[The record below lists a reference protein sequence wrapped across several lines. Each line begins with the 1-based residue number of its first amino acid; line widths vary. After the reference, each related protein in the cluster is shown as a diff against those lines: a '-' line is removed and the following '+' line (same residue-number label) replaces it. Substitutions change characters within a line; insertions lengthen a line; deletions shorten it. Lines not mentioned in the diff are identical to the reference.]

1 VKNVPSAVQ
10 DEIAF
15 TYRELRKSSVLV
27 VLLALLAFT
36 NIAAATTYTT
46 ANVKGSYSVLMNGYS
61 GAASETA
68 WLGIFNFDGVSA
80 VTGSITIIDS
90 GSLSVITVPSGSTY
104 SVSPNGSGSI
114 TLNTSG
120 GSPIAF
126 VLNSVSAS
134 IAKSLQLVLID
145 TSKNDVHV
153 RAGTASLINLSG
165 AATAARLKGTYG
177 ILLNWWTT
185 ATQQGAVG
193 TIAFDG
199 KSKVT
204 ISYTDQQAEQTATTI
219 TGSGIYSVNSDGSG
233 SLSLTLSNATTMQ
246 LDFVMNSIT
255 GTSVAKG
262 LQLLD
267 VTTPSSTSVDTGTAV
282 YE

>member
-1 VKNVPSAVQ
+1 MKNILSAVP
-10 DEIAF
+10 DETTF

-36 NIAAATTYTT
+36 NIAAATTYSA

-90 GSLSVITVPSGSTY
+90 GSLSVIAVPSGSTY

-114 TLNTSG
+114 TLNAS

-153 RAGTASLINLSG
+153 RAGTANLINLSA

-204 ISYTDQQAEQTATTI
+204 ISYTDQQAEQTATTV
-219 TGSGIYSVNSDGSG
+219 TGSGTYSVNSDGSG

-246 LDFVMNSIT
+246 LDFVLNSIT

-267 VTTPSSTSVDTGTAV
+267 VTSPSSTSVDTGAAV

>member
-1 VKNVPSAVQ
+1 MKNIPSAVQ
-10 DEIAF
+10 DEITF
-15 TYRELRKSSVLV
+15 TNRDLRRSSVLV

-36 NIAAATTYTT
+36 NIAAATTYTA
-46 ANVKGSYSVLMNGYS
+46 ANVRGSYSVLMNGYS
-61 GAASETA
+61 GGSSETA

-80 VTGSITIIDS
+80 VTGYITIIDS
-90 GSLSVITVPSGSTY
+90 GSLSVVTVPSGSTY
-104 SVSPNGSGSI
+104 SVNPNGSGSI
-114 TLNTSG
+114 TLNASS
-120 GSPIAF
+120 SPIAF

-145 TSKNDVHV
+145 TSKNDAHV
-153 RAGTASLINLSG
+153 RAGTANLINLSV

-193 TIAFDG
+193 TIVFDG
-199 KSKVT
+199 KGKVT
-204 ISYTDQQAEQTATTI
+204 LSYTDQQAEQTATTV
-219 TGSGIYSVNSDGSG
+219 TGSGTYAVNSDGSG
-233 SLSLTLSNATTMQ
+233 SISLTLSNATTMQ

-255 GTSVAKG
+255 GTSVAKS

-267 VTTPSSTSVDTGTAV
+267 VTSPSSTSVDTGTAV